1 MNDNFENI
9 NKKELFKSNN
19 NNIDANVISV
29 VKQFDKKY
37 VKEINNLSTLISN
50 FISNINSFI
59 LALNKACSALKNQIH
74 ISHCLIKEMDEKT
87 EKYAQL
93 NDRMEMINNTSKL
106 FDNHLLIANNKL
118 NIFISEAKKEFK
130 EIKEL
135 RIEKFQKIKLIQDL
149 NDVKKFNKSSSR
161 GKIKKNIYESQD
173 NYISS
178 YETYSPH
185 KYENVYNNF
194 IHSSN
199 VQKNNF
205 LDKKINYR
213 KMHFNQSKDNFYS
226 IQNNN
231 SINKKKS
238 SSIIKEKNSRNKFN
252 IMLNNISSRNNS
264 SSKVNH
270 KEIIKNKNIMK
281 NMTTDIN
288 SSELKLAYK
297 VLEFIFTINNLQLNK
312 NNNNINIE
320 LKNKIESL
328 KNNLMNLTNEVIS
341 QNKNNNYYKNRNII
355 NNNFIYNNKENQEFK
370 NNNLMNIEEREN
382 ISMKLNNLNTKIDKL
397 KAKNQDLELLIKM
410 KDKENQKLNKIIQNE
425 KMFQTFQG
433 NQNFKIN
440 NISIEKIPKNSN
452 FNNKYKNNNN
462 IAISLNKK
470 IESLNKSL
478 ESIKKQKN
486 LLSNDLISK
495 NKIIKNLK
503 EKINILSNKNK
514 NIDVKIDQK
523 NKIQIFFKS
532 QNTKNELDKQLE
544 ELKNKYSILEKNKN
558 GLEKELEEEK
568 KKNEKIDTSEIIK
581 LHNKISEY
589 KTKLSYYQD
598 NFKNQNDPFKI
609 NDNNDIIN
617 ESSKESNDFDIIK
630 ETSKE
635 DVLDSELNNNN
646 IIIKNNT
653 NNIDLIKQNKVLKQ
667 KIKEL
672 QNKINSNNSN
682 KGFDYEK
689 LINNFTKDLKDKDI
703 QIDYL
708 NNQIQKLK
716 TQMKNNKEKE
726 NNDVINDKNKKNMNE
741 YESKMNLLK
750 EKNDYFQN
758 NLDSFDDQIKFNE
771 KDIEELKNDIYKTI
785 KKEFKIS
792 KIQLCFFAINE
803 NKSGKKY
810 SPNEYEI
817 LCDKY
822 YYKYQ
827 WFLLINKNDKNSKDN
842 DLNKMF
848 WVEKSQLINL
858 DKFNKY
864 ISEADETN
872 KNIIKYISKL
882 EEKDDMISKLTYKLN
897 QIEKLNSI
905 EDMNSNSENIRTD
918 KFETIV
924 PLEKYNNLEQKFR
937 KLEEELKLIK
947 LENISLKENFNINKL
962 ELDDYNK
969 FEEKLKN
976 GEIQM
981 SENMK
986 KIITNHFNQEKKE
999 EKDDSMDNNYKQS
1012 SMEEEENNK
1021 ITEKNEEENESNEES
1036 ESPYYKDKDNI
1047 INKTSQNKTVI
1058 MVRNQLERI
1067 KKLYEEL
1074 EKRLKQIKNAIKNI
1088 FSSLVIKDEEKEK
1101 EVNKLFEICGFTE
1114 EEINEM
1120 KLYIE

>member
-1 MNDNFENI
+1 M
-9 NKKELFKSNN
+9 
-19 NNIDANVISV
+19 
-29 VKQFDKKY
+29 
-37 VKEINNLSTLISN
+37 
-50 FISNINSFI
+50 
-59 LALNKACSALKNQIH
+59 
-74 ISHCLIKEMDEKT
+74 
-87 EKYAQL
+87 
-93 NDRMEMINNTSKL
+93 
-106 FDNHLLIANNKL
+106 
-118 NIFISEAKKEFK
+118 
-130 EIKEL
+130 
-135 RIEKFQKIKLIQDL
+135 
-149 NDVKKFNKSSSR
+149 
-161 GKIKKNIYESQD
+161 
-173 NYISS
+173 
-178 YETYSPH
+178 
-185 KYENVYNNF
+185 
-194 IHSSN
+194 
-199 VQKNNF
+199 
-205 LDKKINYR
+205 
-213 KMHFNQSKDNFYS
+213 
-226 IQNNN
+226 
-231 SINKKKS
+231 
-238 SSIIKEKNSRNKFN
+238 
-252 IMLNNISSRNNS
+252 
-264 SSKVNH
+264 
-270 KEIIKNKNIMK
+270 
-281 NMTTDIN
+281 
-288 SSELKLAYK
+288 
-297 VLEFIFTINNLQLNK
+297 
-312 NNNNINIE
+312 
-320 LKNKIESL
+320 
-328 KNNLMNLTNEVIS
+328 
-341 QNKNNNYYKNRNII
+341 
-355 NNNFIYNNKENQEFK
+355 
-370 NNNLMNIEEREN
+370 
-382 ISMKLNNLNTKIDKL
+382 
-397 KAKNQDLELLIKM
+397 
-410 KDKENQKLNKIIQNE
+410 
-425 KMFQTFQG
+425 
-433 NQNFKIN
+433 
-440 NISIEKIPKNSN
+440 
-452 FNNKYKNNNN
+452 
-462 IAISLNKK
+462 
-470 IESLNKSL
+470 
-478 ESIKKQKN
+478 
-486 LLSNDLISK
+486 
-495 NKIIKNLK
+495 
-503 EKINILSNKNK
+503 
-514 NIDVKIDQK
+514 
-523 NKIQIFFKS
+523 
-532 QNTKNELDKQLE
+532 
-544 ELKNKYSILEKNKN
+544 
-558 GLEKELEEEK
+558 
-568 KKNEKIDTSEIIK
+568 
-581 LHNKISEY
+581 
-589 KTKLSYYQD
+589 
-598 NFKNQNDPFKI
+598 
-609 NDNNDIIN
+609 
-617 ESSKESNDFDIIK
+617 
-630 ETSKE
+630 
-635 DVLDSELNNNN
+635 DSELNNNN
-646 IIIKNNT
+646 IIKNNT

-726 NNDVINDKNKKNMNE
+726 NNDVINDKNKNNMNK

-1012 SMEEEENNK
+1012 SMEEEEENNK

-1047 INKTSQNKTVI
+1047 INKTTQNKTVT

-1120 KLYIE
+1120 KLYME